1 VINLPVLTAEFAP
14 PTKKCRPWRVDR
26 YKLLSW
32 WDMERFSAR
41 SFFLIGNLLGILP
54 ENVRKAAHPE
64 HYQVDGNEKVSDK
77 TKNHVAVW
85 VIEVQKRCEEIALES
100 AVTHAKRFLWRLERN
115 QTYSDVSHQIDELK
129 NRIFDDMKLELF
141 LHVPHEHAKLYQLDH
156 GFGPEVDAA
165 FPSTAYDIQ
174 EAHTC
179 LALERPTASVFHL
192 MRVLEVALVSLGKLF
207 GLHLDHT
214 NWAPAIDQIQS
225 EIRNMGKD
233 AAWKQFA
240 DWKDKQEFYSQAVDY
255 LQITKDA
262 WRNHTAHTRGKF
274 TQEEARIRLMNV
286 KLFMQKI
293 AQQVSE

>member
-1 VINLPVLTAEFAP
+1 MTNLPVLTVEFAP
-14 PTKKCRPWRVDR
+14 PAEKGRPWLVDR

-41 SFFLIGNLLGILP
+41 GFFLIGNLLGILP
-54 ENVRKAAHPE
+54 ASVRKAAHPE
-64 HYQVDGNEKVSDK
+64 HYDIDGNEIVSDEM
-77 TKNHVAVW
+77 KNHVAVW
-85 VIEVQKRCEEIALES
+85 VMEIQKYCEEIVLGS
-100 AVTHAKRFLWRLERN
+100 AIEHCKRFVWRLERKR
-115 QTYSDVSHQIDELK
+115 TFSDVSHDIEELK
-129 NRIFDDMKLELF
+129 NRILDDMKEELF
-141 LHVPHEHAKLYQLDH
+141 LHVPSEHAKFYQPID
-156 GFGPEVDAA
+156 GFGSEVHEA
-165 FPSTAYDIQ
+165 FPSTVYDIG

-192 MRVLEVALVSLGKLF
+192 MRVLEVALVSLGKVF

-214 NWAPAIDQIQS
+214 NWAPAIEQIQS
-225 EIRNMGKD
+225 KIRDMGKD
-233 AAWKQFA
+233 SAWRQFA

-262 WRNHTAHTRGKF
+262 WRNHTAHARGKF
-274 TQEEARIRLMNV
+274 TQEEARVRLMNV